1 LRPTFVSNLDILVA
15 MKLKSALLAVLFAST
30 AAVAVAQT
38 PLPVEDPLDDRS
50 AKRVE
55 RMEKVVRELRSIV
68 FQGRDT
74 GKPVVVQPAETDAQI
89 AALNERVGDLEQ
101 TLTRLNG
108 QNEAANFELTKAN
121 RAVADQKA
129 RADLLE
135 QRLAAL
141 EKSIADMQV
150 AGAEVSA
157 QGTGGMALAGGT
169 PPPPAPP
176 ADPALAFKQAK
187 DLLLA
192 GDYASAEQA
201 FAAYANNYP
210 DSAKAPE
217 ARYWQGETLFV
228 REAYTDAAGAYIG
241 AIRGW
246 PQTSWAPDATLKLAR
261 SMVAL
266 KKTTEACR
274 TLDELTKRYPKAPA
288 QVISRAASTRVAA
301 KCA

>member
-1 LRPTFVSNLDILVA
+1 

-38 PLPVEDPLDDRS
+38 PLPAEDPLDDRS

-121 RAVADQKA
+121 RAAADQKA

-141 EKSIADMQV
+141 EKSIADMQ
-150 AGAEVSA
+150 AAAAAQVSA

-176 ADPALAFKQAK
+176 ADPAVAFKQAK

-192 GDYASAEQA
+192 GDYANAEQA
-201 FAAYANNYP
+201 FAAYVNNYP

-274 TLDELTKRYPKAPA
+274 TLDELSKRYPKAPG

>member
-1 LRPTFVSNLDILVA
+1 
-15 MKLKSALLAVLFAST
+15 MKLKSALLAVLLSST
-30 AAVAVAQT
+30 AAVAAAQT
-38 PLPVEDPLDDRS
+38 PLPPADPLDDRS

-89 AALNERVGDLEQ
+89 ASLNQRLSDLEQ

-108 QNEAANFELTKAN
+108 QNETANFELTKAN
-121 RAVADQKA
+121 RAAADQKG
-129 RADLLE
+129 RADALE

-141 EKSIADMQV
+141 ETAFNDLKTQAAAAPV
-150 AGAEVSA
+150 AGDVPPP
-157 QGTGGMALAGGT
+157 
-169 PPPPAPP
+169 PPPPAEAP
-176 ADPALAFKQAK
+176 AAFKQAK
-187 DLLLA
+187 DLLLG
-192 GDYASAEQA
+192 GDYGAAEQA
-201 FAAYANNYP
+201 FSAYVTNYP
-210 DSAKAPE
+210 DNARTPE
-217 ARYWQGETLFV
+217 ARYWLGETLFV

-266 KKTTEACR
+266 KKTSDACR
-274 TLDELTKRYPKAPA
+274 TLDELAKRYPKAPA
-288 QVISRAASTRVAA
+288 NVTSRAASTRVAA

>member
-1 LRPTFVSNLDILVA
+1 

-38 PLPVEDPLDDRS
+38 PLPPADPLDDRS

-55 RMEKVVRELRSIV
+55 RMEKVVRELRAIV

-89 AALNERVGDLEQ
+89 AALNDRITDLEQ
-101 TLTRLNG
+101 TLTKLNG
-108 QNEAANFELTKAN
+108 QNETANFELTKAN
-121 RAVADQKA
+121 RAAADQKA
-129 RADLLE
+129 RADSLE
-135 QRLAAL
+135 QRLAAV
-141 EKSIADMQV
+141 EKTLADIQTAAAAQV
-150 AGAEVSA
+150 AAPP
-157 QGTGGMALAGGT
+157 LAGGT

-176 ADPALAFKQAK
+176 ADPAVAFKQAK

-192 GDYASAEQA
+192 GDYANAEQA
-201 FAAYANNYP
+201 FAAYVNNYP

-288 QVISRAASTRVAA
+288 QVTSRAASTRVAA

>member
-1 LRPTFVSNLDILVA
+1 

-74 GKPVVVQPAETDAQI
+74 GKPVVVQPAETDAQV

-101 TLTRLNG
+101 TLTKLNG

-141 EKSIADMQV
+141 EKSIADMQAAAV
-150 AGAEVSA
+150 QVSA

-176 ADPALAFKQAK
+176 ADPAVAFKQAK

-192 GDYASAEQA
+192 GDYANAEQA

-288 QVISRAASTRVAA
+288 QVASRAASTRVAA

>member
-1 LRPTFVSNLDILVA
+1 

-38 PLPVEDPLDDRS
+38 PLPPADPLDDRS

-55 RMEKVVRELRSIV
+55 RMEKVVRELRAIV

-101 TLTRLNG
+101 TLTKLNG
-108 QNEAANFELTKAN
+108 QNEGVTHDLDQARRAA
-121 RAVADQKA
+121 ADQKA
-129 RADLLE
+129 RADALE
-135 QRLAAL
+135 QRLAAV
-141 EKSIADMQV
+141 EKTLADLQTAAAAQV
-150 AGAEVSA
+150 AA
-157 QGTGGMALAGGT
+157 QTSGGGALAGGV

-176 ADPALAFKQAK
+176 AEPAVAFKQAK

-192 GDYASAEQA
+192 GDYANAEQA
-201 FAAYANNYP
+201 FSAYVANYP
-210 DSAKAPE
+210 DNAKAPE
-217 ARYWQGETLFV
+217 ARYWLGETQFV
-228 REAYTDAAGAYIG
+228 REAYTDAAGSYIG

-246 PQTSWAPDATLKLAR
+246 PQTTWAPDATLKLAR

-266 KKTTEACR
+266 KKATEACR
-274 TLDELTKRYPKAPA
+274 TLDELTRRYPKAPA
-288 QVISRAASTRVAA
+288 QVVSRAASTRVAA
-301 KCA
+301 KCG

>member
-1 LRPTFVSNLDILVA
+1 

-101 TLTRLNG
+101 TLTKLNG

-141 EKSIADMQV
+141 EKSIADMQAAAV
-150 AGAEVSA
+150 QVGA

-176 ADPALAFKQAK
+176 ADPAVAFKQAK

-192 GDYASAEQA
+192 GDYANAEQA

-301 KCA
+301 RCA

>member
-1 LRPTFVSNLDILVA
+1 
-15 MKLKSALLAVLFAST
+15 MKLKSALLAVLFASS
-30 AAVAVAQT
+30 AAVAMAQT
-38 PLPVEDPLDDRS
+38 PLPEADPLDDRS

-55 RMEKVVRELRSIV
+55 RMEKVVRELRAIV

-89 AALNERVGDLEQ
+89 AALNDRVTDLEQ
-101 TLTRLNG
+101 TLTKLNG

-121 RAVADQKA
+121 RAAADQKA
-129 RADLLE
+129 RADSLE

-141 EKSIADMQV
+141 EKTVADLQAAGAAQV
-150 AGAEVSA
+150 AAP
-157 QGTGGMALAGGT
+157 LAGGT

-176 ADPALAFKQAK
+176 ADPAVAFKQAK

-192 GDYASAEQA
+192 GDYANAEQA
-201 FAAYANNYP
+201 FSAYVNNYP
-210 DSAKAPE
+210 DDAKTPE
-217 ARYWQGETLFV
+217 ARYWWGETLFV
-228 REAYTDAAGAYIG
+228 RESYADAASAYIG

-246 PQTSWAPDATLKLAR
+246 PKTSWGPDATLKLAR

-274 TLDELTKRYPKAPA
+274 TLDELPKRYPKAPA
-288 QVISRAASTRVAA
+288 QVTSRAASTRVAA
-301 KCA
+301 KCS

>member
-1 LRPTFVSNLDILVA
+1 MV
-15 MKLKSALLAVLFAST
+15 MKLKSALLAVLFASS
-30 AAVAVAQT
+30 AAVAMAQT
-38 PLPVEDPLDDRS
+38 PLPEADPLDDRS

-55 RMEKVVRELRSIV
+55 RMEKVVRELRAIV

-89 AALNERVGDLEQ
+89 AALNDRVTDLEQ
-101 TLTRLNG
+101 TLTKLNS
-108 QNEAANFELTKAN
+108 QNETLNFELTKAQ
-121 RAVADQKA
+121 RALADQKA
-129 RADLLE
+129 RGDSLE
-135 QRLAAL
+135 QRLAAI
-141 EKSIADMQV
+141 EKTWADMQ
-150 AGAEVSA
+150 AAAAA
-157 QGTGGMALAGGT
+157 QLSSPALAGGT

-176 ADPALAFKQAK
+176 ADPAVAFKQAK

-192 GDYASAEQA
+192 GDYANAEQA
-201 FAAYANNYP
+201 FAAYVNNYP
-210 DSAKAPE
+210 DSPKAAE

-266 KKTTEACR
+266 KKTAEACR
-274 TLDELTKRYPKAPA
+274 TLDELAKRYPKAPA
-288 QVISRAASTRVAA
+288 AVTSRATSTRVAA
-301 KCA
+301 KCS

>member
-1 LRPTFVSNLDILVA
+1 
-15 MKLKSALLAVLFAST
+15 MKLKSALLAVLFAS
-30 AAVAVAQT
+30 AATVAVAQT
-38 PLPVEDPLDDRS
+38 PLPDADPLDDRS

-55 RMEKVVRELRSIV
+55 RMEKVVRELRAIV

-101 TLTRLNG
+101 TLTKLNG

-121 RAVADQKA
+121 RAAADQKA
-129 RADLLE
+129 RADALE
-135 QRLAAL
+135 QRLAAV
-141 EKSIADMQV
+141 EKTLADLQASAAAQV
-150 AGAEVSA
+150 AAPA
-157 QGTGGMALAGGT
+157 AGTV

-176 ADPALAFKQAK
+176 ADPAVAFKQAK

-192 GDYASAEQA
+192 GDYGNAEQA
-201 FAAYANNYP
+201 FSAYVNNYP
-210 DSAKAPE
+210 ESTKTPE
-217 ARYWQGETLFV
+217 AKYWWGETLFV

-261 SMVAL
+261 SLVAL
-266 KKTTEACR
+266 KKTPDACR
-274 TLDELTKRYPKAPA
+274 TLDELAKRYPKAPA
-288 QVISRAASTRVAA
+288 QVTSRAASTRVAA
-301 KCA
+301 KCS

>member
-1 LRPTFVSNLDILVA
+1 
-15 MKLKSALLAVLFAST
+15 MKLKSALLAVLFASS

-38 PLPVEDPLDDRS
+38 PLPPADPLDDRS

-55 RMEKVVRELRSIV
+55 RMEKVVRELRAIV

-101 TLTRLNG
+101 TLTKLNG
-108 QNEAANFELTKAN
+108 QNEGVTHDLDQARRTA
-121 RAVADQKA
+121 ADQKA
-129 RADLLE
+129 RADSLE
-135 QRLAAL
+135 QRLAAV
-141 EKSIADMQV
+141 EKTLADLQTAAAAQV
-150 AGAEVSA
+150 AAA
-157 QGTGGMALAGGT
+157 PADGT

-176 ADPALAFKQAK
+176 AEPAVAFKQAK

-192 GDYASAEQA
+192 GDYGNAEQA
-201 FAAYANNYP
+201 FSAYVANYP
-210 DSAKAPE
+210 DNAKAPE
-217 ARYWQGETLFV
+217 ARYWLGETLFV

-261 SMVAL
+261 SMVAM
-266 KKTTEACR
+266 KKTAEACR
-274 TLDELTKRYPKAPA
+274 TLDELSKRYPKAPA

-301 KCA
+301 KCG